1 MNKKFF
7 LSLRKSYDLN
17 SNILLKI
24 RENHLGSFESLFH
37 LYYEPLVLHAQ
48 GYLSDRASCEDI
60 VQEVFIYVWENSR
73 SIKITVSLK
82 GYLYKMVR
90 NRMLNHLKTLKIT
103 YDLDVLNSTI
113 TRQTYEESVIVQ
125 EEKNVK
131 INAVLLLI
139 EKLPKKMKEI
149 FILKHRRNFSYS
161 EISEHLNISPN
172 TVKTQLK
179 RAKVILQSQ
188 VLFYFS
194 LFFLN
199 I

>member
-1 MNKKFF
+1 MNKKIF
-7 LSLRKSYDLN
+7 LSLRKSYDVN

-60 VQEVFIYVWENSR
+60 VQEVFIYVWENSH
-73 SIKITVSLK
+73 SINITVSLK
-82 GYLYKMVR
+82 GYLYTMVK

-103 YDLDVLNSTI
+103 YDLEVVNSTVSK
-113 TRQTYEESVIVQ
+113 QTYEESVIIQ
-125 EEKNVK
+125 EERNLKLS
-131 INAVLLLI
+131 AVLLLI
-139 EKLPKKMKEI
+139 EKLPTKMKEI
-149 FILKHRRNFSYS
+149 FILKHRRNLSYS

-179 RAKVILQSQ
+179 RAKIILQSQ
-188 VLFYFS
+188 FLFYFS
-194 LFFLN
+194 LIFLN